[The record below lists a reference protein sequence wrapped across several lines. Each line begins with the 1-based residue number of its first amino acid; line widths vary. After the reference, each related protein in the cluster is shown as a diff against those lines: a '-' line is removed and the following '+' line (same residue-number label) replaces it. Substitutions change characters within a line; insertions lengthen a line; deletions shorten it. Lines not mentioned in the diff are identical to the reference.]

1 MPMGF
6 SFQPGADVSMAGGQ
20 GQGGRS
26 VPAPT
31 SAVKVL
37 SFRMPKHAPQGAIA
51 PSALLNASGA
61 GGVQSGGLSPQL
73 LQMLLSAFSAPQGQQ
88 GGPFGGGPAQLSP
101 SSSPSF
107 GPPRV
112 TPGDTGSP
120 IKYDGPEPQGPIAPP
135 TDFFDRTQGQLGGGL
150 GQPSGPFGGPSPQ
163 ATGLDMPSDYQSY
176 GMLPDYFR

>member
-6 SFQPGADVSMAGGQ
+6 SFQPGADVSMTGGQ

-73 LQMLLSAFSAPQGQQ
+73 LQMLLSAFSAPQGQ
-88 GGPFGGGPAQLSP
+88 GGPFGGAQASSP
-101 SSSPSF
+101 SASASF

-135 TDFFDRTQGQLGGGL
+135 TDFFDRTGQLGGGL
-150 GQPSGPFGGPSPQ
+150 GQPSGPFGGPAPQ
-163 ATGLDMPSDYQSY
+163 TGLDMSPDYQSY

>member
-6 SFQPGADVSMAGGQ
+6 SFQPGADVSMTGGQ

-37 SFRMPKHAPQGAIA
+37 SFRMPKQAPQGAIA

-73 LQMLLSAFSAPQGQQ
+73 LQMLLQAFSAPQGQ
-88 GGPFGGGPAQLSP
+88 GGPFGGAQAQSP
-101 SSSPSF
+101 SASASF

-112 TPGDTGSP
+112 TPGDQGDRMP
-120 IKYDGPEPQGPIAPP
+120 YGGPEPQGPIGPP
-135 TDFFDRTQGQLGGGL
+135 GQFFDRTQPPMPMAPMA
-150 GQPSGPFGGPSPQ
+150 PSAPQGDPFPMG
-163 ATGLDMPSDYQSY
+163 DDYQSY
-176 GMLPDYFR
+176 GMMPGLFR